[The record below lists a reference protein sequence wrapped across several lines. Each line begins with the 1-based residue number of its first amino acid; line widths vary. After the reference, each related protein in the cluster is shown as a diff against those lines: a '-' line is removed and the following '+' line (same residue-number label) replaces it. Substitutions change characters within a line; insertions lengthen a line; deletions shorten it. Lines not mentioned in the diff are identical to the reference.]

1 MPSRNPRGE
10 SRERPRNFLSLAVAT
25 LCLEHTA
32 RAGSSDIEQIQT
44 LENNLAAA
52 AAEAR
57 NLDAIM
63 KAYVPDEILF
73 VFDVIPPREYVGAK
87 AFRKDWDEFLGN
99 TKRPLKYDITA
110 IAVVVVGDITY
121 GHSIQR
127 IVATGVKGD
136 PLDLTTEGTRVT
148 DVYRKFRGKWMIG
161 QEHISIP
168 VDLDTG
174 KPDYASKP

>member
-1 MPSRNPRGE
+1 MNI
-10 SRERPRNFLSLAVAT
+10 REIFLTFAVVSL
-25 LCLEHTA
+25 CFGHTA
-32 RAGSSDIEQIQT
+32 HADSNDIVQIQT

-52 AAEAR
+52 AEAR

-63 KAYVPDEILF
+63 STYVPDETLF
-73 VFDVIPPREYVGAK
+73 VFDVIPPRQYVGAK
-87 AFRKDWDEFLGN
+87 AFRKDWDEFLGS
-99 TKRPLKYDITA
+99 TKGPLKYSITDV
-110 IAVVVVGDITY
+110 AVVVVGDVAY

-136 PLDLTTEGTRVT
+136 PLDLTTRVT
-148 DVYRKFRGKWMIG
+148 DVYRKLLGKWMIV

>member
-1 MPSRNPRGE
+1 MGIRKT
-10 SRERPRNFLSLAVAT
+10 LLAFAVIT
-25 LCLEHTA
+25 PCFGHTA
-32 RAGSSDIEQIQT
+32 RAGSNDTEQIRA
-44 LENNLAAA
+44 LENNLAA

-57 NLDAIM
+57 NLDGIM
-63 KAYVPDEILF
+63 TAYVPDETLF
-73 VFDVIPPREYVGAK
+73 VFDVIPPREYVGAE
-87 AFRKDWDEFLGN
+87 AFRKDWAEFLGS
-99 TKRPLKYDITA
+99 TKGPIKYEITD
-110 IAVVVVGDITY
+110 IAVVVVGDVAY

-136 PLDLTTEGTRVT
+136 PLDLTTRVT
-148 DVYRKFRGKWMIG
+148 DVYRKLSGKWMIV

>member
-1 MPSRNPRGE
+1 MSV
-10 SRERPRNFLSLAVAT
+10 REVLLTFAVVI
-25 LCLEHTA
+25 LCLGHTA
-32 RAGSSDIEQIQT
+32 RAGSNDIDQIRI
-44 LENNLAAA
+44 LESKLAA

-57 NLDAIM
+57 DLDAIM
-63 KAYVPDEILF
+63 KAYVPDESLF

-87 AFRKDWDEFLGN
+87 AFRKDWDEFLGG
-99 TKRPLKYDITA
+99 TKGSLNNEITDIA
-110 IAVVVVGDITY
+110 IVVVGDVAY

-127 IVATGVKGD
+127 IVATDDKGD
-136 PLDLTTEGTRVT
+136 PFDLTTRVT
-148 DVYRKFRGKWMIG
+148 DVYRRFEGKWMIV

>member
-1 MPSRNPRGE
+1 MGIRKI
-10 SRERPRNFLSLAVAT
+10 LLAIAVVT
-25 LCLEHTA
+25 LCFGHKA
-32 RAGSSDIEQIQT
+32 RAGSNDVEQIGV
-44 LENNLAAA
+44 LETNLAA

-63 KAYVPDEILF
+63 KAYVPDESLF
-73 VFDVIPPREYVGAK
+73 VFDVIPPREYVGAE
-87 AFRKDWDEFLGN
+87 AFRKDWAEFLGG
-99 TKRPLKYDITA
+99 TKGPLKYEISDIA
-110 IAVVVVGDITY
+110 IVVVGDVAY

-127 IVATGVKGD
+127 IVGTSVKGD
-136 PLDLTTEGTRVT
+136 PLDLTTRVT
-148 DVYRKFRGKWMIG
+148 DVYRKLRGRWMIV